1 MRLDPY
7 CDEFKIE
14 LQTIEKHLNE
24 SGEHVYKEVLKLMD
38 LKEHSFIEDQNA
50 HKYRKNDI
58 LRLQRRMLEQDGNIN
73 KHG

>member
-7 CDEFKIE
+7 CDEFKVE
-14 LQTIEKHLNE
+14 LETIEKHLNE
-24 SGEHVYKEVLKLMD
+24 SGEHVYKEVLKLLD
-38 LKEHSFIEDQNA
+38 LKENSYIEDQNA